1 MKRKR
6 SILQSQRKR
15 ERKRETKLGE
25 GMGMGGLGRNI
36 HKQNMLFLPYTSHTT
51 VFPLFLPLP
60 FLSAAFLCQ
69 TSFSSLHGNGIS
81 LFCLSLNICFCMLA
95 VLYYVVRFY
104 ILIYHFSSRR
114 KKYAMNY
121 LSNLDCVDVVNFNF
135 VHKI

>member
-1 MKRKR
+1 MPPW
-6 SILQSQRKR
+6 SISLRLLSWTPLLWLRFPCFIIHNFSLLCKQFLHEFSIFWYLLQSFF
-15 ERKRETKLGE
+15 
-25 GMGMGGLGRNI
+25 I
-36 HKQNMLFLPYTSHTT
+36 
-51 VFPLFLPLP
+51 LFLPLP
-60 FLSAAFLCQ
+60 FLSAAFLYQ

-135 VHKI
+135 VNKI